1 MEFTDKSSI
10 GGNLPNFCYQ
20 SQSFFHSLCSAFI
33 SLVQIALDQVIFVKV
48 KYITLPYI
56 FSLFYKNIYCDVI
69 LQSYLNWDST

>member
-1 MEFTDKSSI
+1 MEFTDKSFT

-56 FSLFYKNIYCDVI
+56 FSLFYKNGKYV
-69 LQSYLNWDST
+69 LQTTLEKG